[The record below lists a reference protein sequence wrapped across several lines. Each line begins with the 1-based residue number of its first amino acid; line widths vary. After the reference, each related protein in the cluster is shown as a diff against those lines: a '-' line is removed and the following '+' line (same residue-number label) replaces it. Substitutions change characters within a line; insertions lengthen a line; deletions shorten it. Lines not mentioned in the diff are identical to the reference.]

1 MKSEQYE
8 AKLEENMKFDG
19 LLRDNLRNSP
29 KKKAPLREGLKRH
42 GVCMWKIIVGDSR
55 QIRRS
60 WRSLSATAPKG
71 ISEILG
77 TRD

>member
-29 KKKAPLREGLKRH
+29 EKKAPLLEGLKRH
-42 GVCMWKIIVGDSR
+42 GVRMWKIIVG
-55 QIRRS
+55 
-60 WRSLSATAPKG
+60 
-71 ISEILG
+71 
-77 TRD
+77 TRDKTVAVGEACP